1 MFKSYNYDTSFIG
14 DTDKGVNSSTPFTPG
29 ITTNKALLTDERAR
43 VDAREK
49 FGMPTAGAA
58 SMTGAA
64 IGTEGANRQ
73 ESLASR
79 LKAIAAGGPSAGQ
92 SAMYA
97 NNDAA
102 KRAMMAS
109 AFGKP
114 GGAAGMRAART
125 TGNQAAYMDAATAR
139 QADIIGAQEQQAAM
153 AQYGQLGAAMR
164 SADIANADEY
174 NRINMANAGFQQ
186 SAALAN
192 QDAALRWQQV
202 NDQQKRMLLGMGVD
216 LNQNEWDNRLG
227 YYGAMRNREMDWLN
241 ARRQK
246 DQMDNEKSAQ
256 AFMTVASAAAAAS
269 DRRSKTDIEPGD
281 KDVSEF
287 LSSIGA
293 HSYRYKDPHMDG
305 AAPGRHVSPMAQ
317 EIESTTIG
325 RSAVKT
331 GPDGVRRV
339 DYARLIGAVLA
350 GESYLHD
357 RLNKL
362 EGRG

>member
-1 MFKSYNYDTSFIG
+1 MAVNGNTWGDKSVGNFIEGQKQKLFLG
-14 DTDKGVNSSTPFTPG
+14 DPATPG
-29 ITTNKALLTDERAR
+29 LSQNQALVEDEKSRLA
-43 VDAREK
+43 AREK

-58 SMTGAA
+58 SMAGAA

-73 ESLASR
+73 EFLASR

-186 SAALAN
+186 SAAMAN
-192 QDAALRWQQV
+192 QDAALRWQQM
-202 NDQQKRMLLGMGVD
+202 NDQQKRALLGMGVD
-216 LNQNEWDNRLG
+216 LNQQEWANRLG
-227 YYGAMRNREMDWLN
+227 RSSAEYDAFSADRAMKNAQDAAQRE
-241 ARRQK
+241 K
-246 DQMDNEKSAQ
+246 FAQ
-256 AFMTVASAAAAAS
+256 GMNLVTKMLTLGV
-269 DRRSKTDIEPGD
+269 G
-281 KDVSEF
+281 
-287 LSSIGA
+287 
-293 HSYRYKDPHMDG
+293 SYK
-305 AAPGRHVSPMAQ
+305 
-317 EIESTTIG
+317 
-325 RSAVKT
+325 
-331 GPDGVRRV
+331 
-339 DYARLIGAVLA
+339 
-350 GESYLHD
+350 
-357 RLNKL
+357 
-362 EGRG
+362 